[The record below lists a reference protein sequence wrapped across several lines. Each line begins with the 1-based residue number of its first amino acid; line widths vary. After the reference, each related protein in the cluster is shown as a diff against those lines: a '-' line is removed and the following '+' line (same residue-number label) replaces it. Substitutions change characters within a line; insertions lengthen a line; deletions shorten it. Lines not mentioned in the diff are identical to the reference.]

1 MARSCTA
8 KGYRKPKALQ
18 AAGGPCGTRCSRWSS
33 SYDTSPEAPGR
44 RPLQCRRADT
54 IWIVVIDL
62 VVCPSE
68 GAHPLRPR
76 PRRCL
81 RANRRGVAAPRTG
94 PRSSRCMRRCTL
106 CRKSSHCRRASILPC
121 KLHRSAGWPCTPCN
135 NALPPAPCCPCLQH
149 TDAARSPCP
158 SWPRCLSGAKIASS
172 FLVRVNHFWSLS
184 HSVPAR
190 YRHR

>member
-62 VVCPSE
+62 VVCPRVPILFVLVRVTAYGQTA
-68 GAHPLRPR
+68 GALLHLELVLVLLVVCDDARFAAKVVIVGGHPYCLASYIGVQAGLALLATMHCLPR
-76 PRRCL
+76 HAALACRTLMLLARHA
-81 RANRRGVAAPRTG
+81 RAGHAASRVRKLL
-94 PRSSRCMRRCTL
+94 PRSS
-106 CRKSSHCRRASILPC
+106 
-121 KLHRSAGWPCTPCN
+121 
-135 NALPPAPCCPCLQH
+135 
-149 TDAARSPCP
+149 
-158 SWPRCLSGAKIASS
+158 
-172 FLVRVNHFWSLS
+172 
-184 HSVPAR
+184 
-190 YRHR
+190 